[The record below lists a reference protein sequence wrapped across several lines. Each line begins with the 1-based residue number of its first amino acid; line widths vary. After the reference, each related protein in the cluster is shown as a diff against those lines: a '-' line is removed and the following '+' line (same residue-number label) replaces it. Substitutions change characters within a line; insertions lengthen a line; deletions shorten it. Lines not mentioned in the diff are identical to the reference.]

1 MSTQLQALLLELLI
15 SGFFAIACFK
25 ARAAR
30 EPGALAMS
38 PRDFLKLTD
47 RLDRLSRTRYQ
58 WVSMVAI
65 LLLVRLQ
72 VGLPLVVELTA
83 AAQFIL
89 FLALP
94 VGKTEKSLVS
104 SQDEKW
110 SSGPEQPAKPSRRR
124 GARADRRRSATMAS
138 AQHQA

>member
-1 MSTQLQALLLELLI
+1 MSTQTQAMLLELLI

-58 WVSMVAI
+58 WIAVAAI

-72 VGLPLVVELTA
+72 VGLPLIVELTA
-83 AAQFIL
+83 AVQFII

-94 VGKTEKSLVS
+94 VDKTEKSLPAAAK
-104 SQDEKW
+104 EKRA
-110 SSGPEQPAKPSRRR
+110 SRTERVAGSSRRGNR
-124 GARADRRRSATMAS
+124 RERRAAAL
-138 AQHQA
+138 AAVQQ

>member
-1 MSTQLQALLLELLI
+1 MSTQTQAMLLELLI
-15 SGFFAIACFK
+15 SGFFAVACFK

-58 WVSMVAI
+58 WIAMVAI

-72 VGLPLVVELTA
+72 VGVPLQVELTA
-83 AAQFIL
+83 AAEFIL

-94 VGKTEKSLVS
+94 VGKKEKGLPTASEEKRVSRAEPSAKSL
-104 SQDEKW
+104 
-110 SSGPEQPAKPSRRR
+110 RRKGT
-124 GARADRRRSATMAS
+124 GAGRQRRAAMAS
-138 AQHQA
+138 ARH

>member
-1 MSTQLQALLLELLI
+1 MSTQLQAMLLELLV

-38 PRDFLKLTD
+38 PRDFLRLTD

-58 WVSMVAI
+58 WVAMVAI
-65 LLLVRLQ
+65 LILVRMQ
-72 VGLPLVVELTA
+72 VGVPLAVELTA

-94 VGKTEKSLVS
+94 VGKTEKPVPTAKEEKRRSKSERPAGS
-104 SQDEKW
+104 SR
-110 SSGPEQPAKPSRRR
+110 S
-124 GARADRRRSATMAS
+124 RRSAAGRQRAAIAS
-138 AQHQA
+138 AQH

>member
-1 MSTQLQALLLELLI
+1 MSTQTQAMLLELLV

-47 RLDRLSRTRYQ
+47 RIDRLSRTRYQ

-72 VGLPLVVELTA
+72 VGLPLIVELTA

-94 VGKTEKSLVS
+94 VGKTEKSLPAVI
-104 SQDEKW
+104 DEKRTPR
-110 SSGPEQPAKPSRRR
+110 PERSAGSSRRGNR
-124 GARADRRRSATMAS
+124 KERRRTAALAS
-138 AQHQA
+138 VQH

>member
-1 MSTQLQALLLELLI
+1 MSVQLQALLLDLLV

-58 WVSMVAI
+58 WVAMVAI
-65 LLLVRLQ
+65 LLLVRVQ
-72 VGLPLVVELTA
+72 VGVPLQVELTA
-83 AAQFIL
+83 AVEFIL

-94 VGKTEKSLVS
+94 VGKKEDLLSAGSEEKRVS
-104 SQDEKW
+104 RAERSVK
-110 SSGPEQPAKPSRRR
+110 SSRRK
-124 GARADRRRSATMAS
+124 GAGAGRQRRAAMAS
-138 AQHQA
+138 AQH